1 MSNGLK
7 LKSIHIFV
15 LVRRE
20 KDKNLQ
26 QVFIDVSPE
35 RRFTQFVLVT
45 LARGNS
51 TFFQLKPLGGCFSLT
66 HCHNPQTMKWFYKWL
81 IGNI

>member
-7 LKSIHIFV
+7 LNSIPIFV
-15 LVRRE
+15 LVGRE
-20 KDKNLQ
+20 KGKNLQ

-35 RRFTQFVLVT
+35 RRFALFVLV
-45 LARGNS
+45 NS
-51 TFFQLKPLGGCFSLT
+51 TFFQLKPLGGFFSLT
-66 HCHNPQTMKWFYKWL
+66 HCHNPQTLKWFYKWL